1 MKMVNRNSDNTEQ
14 YSPFIVIMYE
24 YLLCEMIRVRNGP
37 NYKMRIYLDEK
48 LVFSKIVH
56 LTEGLKIVEEGLNS
70 NYSNEVVFV
79 TPLFAESFSEI

>member
-14 YSPFIVIMYE
+14 YSPFIVITYE

-56 LTEGLKIVEEGLNS
+56 LTEGLKIVDSTYYEIQKIKEETNVHRL
-70 NYSNEVVFV
+70 
-79 TPLFAESFSEI
+79 

>member
-24 YLLCEMIRVRNGP
+24 YLICEMIRVRTGP

-56 LTEGLKIVEEGLNS
+56 LTEGLKIVDSTYYEIQKIKEETNVHRL
-70 NYSNEVVFV
+70 
-79 TPLFAESFSEI
+79 

>member
-14 YSPFIVIMYE
+14 YSPFILIMYE

-48 LVFSKIVH
+48 LVFSKIVDS
-56 LTEGLKIVEEGLNS
+56 TYYEIQKIKEETNVHRL
-70 NYSNEVVFV
+70 
-79 TPLFAESFSEI
+79 

>member
-37 NYKMRIYLDEK
+37 NYKTRIYLDEK

-56 LTEGLKIVEEGLNS
+56 LTEGLKIVDSTYYEIQKIKEETNVHRL
-70 NYSNEVVFV
+70 
-79 TPLFAESFSEI
+79 

>member
-48 LVFSKIVH
+48 LVH
-56 LTEGLKIVEEGLNS
+56 LTEGLKIVDSTYYEIQKIKEETNVHRL
-70 NYSNEVVFV
+70 
-79 TPLFAESFSEI
+79 